1 MLGLGTTI
9 SKTGK
14 LGVHDLGIVTS
25 NLVLKHNYDLSS
37 VQPLSDG
44 AAVFDG
50 VDDYINIDEGFAATN
65 RTFTAWFNS
74 SQNAITGSYGN
85 TILSQTTSSGGNRW
99 HIRIDASDNEIK
111 VYDGGAVQVAH
122 ASTGIT
128 IVEGQWYHVAITDN
142 SSSVALY
149 INGILQNSASFT
161 TENDA
166 TDVFTIGQEFDGGS
180 PSDFFKGY
188 VCNVG
193 VWDAI
198 LSQTEIKSIMWK
210 NYAGLTSSEKTD
222 LVSWWNLDTAYDSS
236 VFDNHHSAGDTLGS
250 ELIINGSFTD
260 VADET
265 DVVTLSG
272 WATYNTPTSRN
283 VVDNKLVIVTT
294 GANQGAKYT
303 VSLSSG
309 TYKLSVDVTGDTGAG
324 GIYISTDS
332 STTYSITTSVGT
344 VEYYFYASS
353 STIIYFR
360 AANNLAGTTSYT
372 NISVKLVNG
381 NSGTLS

>member
-222 LVSWWNLDTAYDSS
+222 LVSWWSLDEETA
-236 VFDNHHSAGDTLGS
+236 
-250 ELIINGSFTD
+250 TD
-260 VADET
+260 
-265 DVVTLSG
+265 
-272 WATYNTPTSRN
+272 
-283 VVDNKLVIVTT
+283 
-294 GANQGAKYT
+294 
-303 VSLSSG
+303 G
-309 TYKLSVDVTGDTGAG
+309 T
-324 GIYISTDS
+324 
-332 STTYSITTSVGT
+332 
-344 VEYYFYASS
+344 
-353 STIIYFR
+353 
-360 AANNLAGTTSYT
+360 AGTGG
-372 NISVKLVNG
+372 VKDHKGSNH
-381 NSGTLS
+381 GTLS

>member
-1 MLGLGTTI
+1 
-9 SKTGK
+9 
-14 LGVHDLGIVTS
+14 
-25 NLVLKHNYDLSS
+25 
-37 VQPLSDG
+37 
-44 AAVFDG
+44 
-50 VDDYINIDEGFAATN
+50 
-65 RTFTAWFNS
+65 
-74 SQNAITGSYGN
+74 
-85 TILSQTTSSGGNRW
+85 
-99 HIRIDASDNEIK
+99 
-111 VYDGGAVQVAH
+111 
-122 ASTGIT
+122 
-128 IVEGQWYHVAITDN
+128 
-142 SSSVALY
+142 
-149 INGILQNSASFT
+149 
-161 TENDA
+161 
-166 TDVFTIGQEFDGGS
+166 
-180 PSDFFKGY
+180 
-188 VCNVG
+188 
-193 VWDAI
+193 
-198 LSQTEIKSIMWK
+198 MWK

-353 STIIYFR
+353 STVIYFR